1 MKIFA
6 GHDGGSGCAYYR
18 IIQPLGELA
27 GHGHDITVMSSD
39 LNVQQDPVTREQMAA
54 HDIVVAQRWDNHAG
68 LGTWR
73 RLKASCGLVYET
85 DDDLFSVEAVNWQA
99 YSKYSRPD
107 VVDAATHSLEVADLV
122 TVSTPY
128 LAEVMSKYNRNVTVL
143 PNSIPASV
151 LDLPAPYGERPA
163 VGWHGGASHG
173 LDIQVIARPL
183 RTFLDRHPGWDAVL
197 LGQDYRPTIGHDRCG
212 FIPWVHVTDDPA
224 GFYSGI
230 DWDIGLAPV
239 LHTTF
244 NRSKSYIKALEYA
257 ARGIPVIATDIEP
270 YRDFVLHGVTG
281 FLVKYDHEWL
291 KYLTELANDEGL
303 RKSMGAK
310 AKEHARAFTI
320 EENWPLWE
328 KAYQSVLRGGSA

>member
-18 IIQPLGELA
+18 IIQPLAEVA
-27 GHGHDITVMSSD
+27 KHGHEVTVASSD
-39 LNVQQDPVTREQMAA
+39 LTVQQGGASREQMAA
-54 HDIVVAQRWDNHAG
+54 HDVVVAQRWDNHAG

-73 RLKASCGLVYET
+73 RLKATCKLVYET
-85 DDDLFSVEAVNWQA
+85 DDDLFSIEAVNWQA

-107 VVDAATHSLEVADLV
+107 VLDAARHSLEVADLV
-122 TVSTPY
+122 TVSTPH
-128 LAEVMSKYNRNVTVL
+128 LGQVMGKYNPNVAVL
-143 PNSIPASV
+143 PNSIPAMV

-163 VGWHGGASHG
+163 IGWHGGASHG

-183 RTFLDRHPGWDAVL
+183 RTFLERNAGWDAVL
-197 LGQDYRPTIGHDRCG
+197 IGQDYRPTISHERCG
-212 FIPWVHVTDDPA
+212 FIPWTHITDDPA
-224 GFYSGI
+224 GFYSSI

-239 LHTTF
+239 RHSQF

-281 FLVKYDHEWL
+281 FLVRYEHEWL
-291 KYLTELANDEGL
+291 KYMSELAADEGL
-303 RKSMGAK
+303 RKSMGEK
-310 AKEHARAFTI
+310 AREHARAFTI
-320 EENWPLWE
+320 EENWRLWE
-328 KAYQSVLRGGSA
+328 QAYQSLL